1 MKIAH
6 VTASRWT
13 AAGLFALA
21 LAVFRGSQLLSIACN
36 NLGSLALAREWPMLN
51 RTDALVPCELARA
64 TPRSALP
71 LAQAL
76 RLDPGNERARF
87 NAGRTAW
94 LAGDCDAAL
103 DAWMQ
108 AAPSDEVALLQQA
121 EGLLSLGRSE
131 DALELY
137 RRIPGA
143 ALYLSEMGSRAQTA
157 GDPQMAMERY
167 RLSLVVSPTVTAAGA
182 LARIYFQRKQ
192 YAEAEGHFRS
202 ALELDPRDA
211 ADTYYLAWCLHRT
224 GRGHDAVET
233 LAGAIELRGREPW
246 EWALLLGDWE
256 LELGNRE
263 AAMTAY
269 QRALSWRPGDGSIL
283 ERIERIQADSP

>member
-1 MKIAH
+1 VKISQ
-6 VTASRWT
+6 VTTSRW
-13 AAGLFALA
+13 AALGLFALA
-21 LAVFRGSQLLSIACN
+21 LAVFRGSHMLSIAYN
-36 NLGSLALAREWPMLN
+36 NLGSLALAREWPILQTAN
-51 RTDALVPCELARA
+51 GLVPREIPRA
-64 TPRSALP
+64 TPRSAPP

-87 NAGRTAW
+87 NAGQAAW
-94 LAGDCDAAL
+94 LTGDCMAAL

-108 AAPSDEVALLQQA
+108 AAPSDKVAILQRA

-131 DALELY
+131 EALGLY
-137 RRIPGA
+137 RQIPGI
-143 ALYLSEMGSRAQTA
+143 ALYLSTMGSRAQTA
-157 GDPQMAMERY
+157 GDQRAAIERCQ
-167 RLSLVVSPTVTAAGA
+167 LSLVISPTVTAADA

-202 ALELDPRDA
+202 ALQLSPRDA
-211 ADTYYLAWCLHRT
+211 EDTYYLAWCLHRT

-233 LAGAIELRGREPW
+233 LASAIELRGNKPW
-246 EWALLLGDWE
+246 EWALLVGDWE

-269 QRALSWRPGDGSIL
+269 QRALSWQPREGSIL